1 MNLKLIGNGIET
13 EIACY
18 EGISLTQYQELA
30 KRWDEIL
37 SIVHKEVFDYI
48 NDEDLCFDDCENLFP
63 TRSKL
68 TGNYYI
74 DSVSYINYV
83 NPAGFQITIS
93 TRLTE
98 RLLTSEDDYLGLEVV
113 LFAKSVNDT
122 FEVWGIDSSSI

>member
-18 EGISLTQYQELA
+18 EGIALTQYQELA
-30 KRWDEIL
+30 KRWDEML
-37 SIVHKEVFDYI
+37 SIVHKEVFEYI
-48 NDEDLCFDDCENLFP
+48 NDDDLCFADCENLFP

-98 RLLTSEDDYLGLEVV
+98 RLLTGEDDYLGLEVV

>member
-1 MNLKLIGNGIET
+1 MNLKLIKNAIET
-13 EIACY
+13 ENSFY
-18 EGISLTQYQELA
+18 GGISLTQYQKLA

-37 SIVHKEVFDYI
+37 SIVHKEVFEYI
-48 NDEDLCFDDCENLFP
+48 NDDDLCFDDCENSFP

-74 DSVSYINYV
+74 DSVSYINSV

-98 RLLTSEDDYLGLEVV
+98 RLLTGEDDYLGLEVV
-113 LFAKSVNDT
+113 LFAKCVNDT